1 MADPVV
7 IIPGFLL
14 TPGRFREMRV
24 ALRALTKAPV
34 RVVPATI
41 GDWAKSISSAGWA
54 RILSKLEWTV
64 GSVLEE
70 AKADKVVLVGHSVG
84 GIMGRLYLSPEPFR
98 GHVYD
103 GKKYVRGLITLG
115 SPHQGRR
122 GSPMR
127 RRVRALCPGACFAPE
142 VAYMSVAGKAVRGGS
157 GGSARERISYRGY
170 KSLCGRGGIW
180 GDGTVPVDSAMLEGS
195 RQLILDGVHHSCM
208 GENRR
213 WYGSADVVAEWWKAW
228 LEREGSGPEPPI

>member
-1 MADPVV
+1 MAEPVV

-14 TPGRFREMRV
+14 TPGRFKEMRV
-24 ALRALTKAPV
+24 ALRALTKALV
-34 RVVPATI
+34 HVVPVTV
-41 GDWAKSISSAGWA
+41 GDWAASIDSTGWA
-54 RILSKLEWTV
+54 RILSKLERTV
-64 GSVLEE
+64 RGALEE
-70 AKADKVVLVGHSVG
+70 SGAEKAVLVGHSVG
-84 GIMGRLYLSPEPFR
+84 GIMGRLFLSPDPFR

-122 GSPMR
+122 RSPMR

-142 VAYMSVAGKAVRGGS
+142 VMYMSVAGKSVRGARR
-157 GGSARERISYRGY
+157 GSASERASYRGY
-170 KSLCGRGGIW
+170 QVLCGDGEIW

-208 GENRR
+208 REDRR
-213 WYGSADVVAEWWKAW
+213 WYGSADIVAEWWKAW
-228 LEREGSGPEPPI
+228 LST